1 MLPFLVAFTR
11 EAFFLCRFVFARA
24 VQVAGARMHQGIQD
38 NARVRDRLESNTV
51 DIVRGVTKTI
61 YVVVVDPP
69 VKEGDPFD
77 SGFFPLRAPR
87 SGVHVLRRPYPSM
100 LSSLILTVS
109 VPVLFPLQKRQPS
122 LLPSHSYI
130 FQLRLLIPLIVSQD

>member
-87 SGVHVLRRPYPSM
+87 CGVHVLRRPYLSM

-109 VPVLFPLQKRQPS
+109 VPVIFPL
-122 LLPSHSYI
+122 
-130 FQLRLLIPLIVSQD
+130 

>member
-1 MLPFLVAFTR
+1 M
-11 EAFFLCRFVFARA
+11 
-24 VQVAGARMHQGIQD
+24 
-38 NARVRDRLESNTV
+38 
-51 DIVRGVTKTI
+51 DIVGGVTKTI

-87 SGVHVLRRPYPSM
+87 SGLHVPRQPYPSM
-100 LSSLILTVS
+100 FSPLLFTVS
-109 VPVLFPLQKRQPS
+109 APVLFPLQKRQPS